1 MQAEEEER
9 TDPPSAAAGARRPPR
24 LVLHFDLNE
33 TIMVTDAAGG
43 DDFNACLN
51 KMVAKSV
58 FLKGDFEKHKH
69 GDGATQPLTSSSIT
83 LRSPALDV
91 RALFRRQ
98 FRLCVCATRT
108 LSRRPLHFSASSPRS
123 TVTRSV
129 IELKVG

>member
-1 MQAEEEER
+1 MQAEEEES

-69 GDGATQPLTSSSIT
+69 GDGATQPLTHHDGT
-83 LRSPALDV
+83 TVEEA
-91 RALFRRQ
+91 RAAGTAQ
-98 FRLCVCATRT
+98 
-108 LSRRPLHFSASSPRS
+108 
-123 TVTRSV
+123 SV
-129 IELKVG
+129 SVSNGRNGDTIAIG